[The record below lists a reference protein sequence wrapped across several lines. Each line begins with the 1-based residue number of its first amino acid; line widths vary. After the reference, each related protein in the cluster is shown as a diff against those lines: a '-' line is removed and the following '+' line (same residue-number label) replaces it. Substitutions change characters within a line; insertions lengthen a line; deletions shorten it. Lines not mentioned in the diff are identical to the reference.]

1 MVRALAVAALLLLL
15 AACGRGDLM
24 GPFAETQAPPALSPR
39 FYPPEGWAWGF
50 IETGGKPAQRYG
62 VAAGWRAPRAT
73 VVILPGYGESAEAWF
88 ETASGLIRR
97 GYTVWILER
106 AGQGGSARYTLPR
119 DLGFVPSFEPDVA
132 NVGALVRVVIRP
144 PETSPLI
151 LLGHADGAVV
161 ALRAVEAGLK
171 VDALILSS
179 PDVASRAV
187 SADSAQALAGRAGLG
202 RLPSTDW
209 RPWSRSAPDARGQGL
224 THDAWRGRVQQA
236 WQTANPDLRMSS
248 PSLGWRGAHQAA
260 SRAAE
265 ANAGAVKSEVLMLLP
280 DKTTKEA
287 LALCKALPHCRSVAV
302 PGAFAALHLEED
314 RFRQPWMDQVTGYIA
329 ARVEAERQA
338 EVAPPAA
345 ETPAPA
351 PTPEENSPPP
361 P

>member
-50 IETGGKPAQRYG
+50 IATGDKPAQRYG
-62 VAAGWRAPRAT
+62 VAAGWRAPKAT

-88 ETASGLIRR
+88 ETASGLVRR

-119 DLGFVPSFEPDVA
+119 DLGFVPSFDPDVA
-132 NVGALVRVVIRP
+132 NVRALVRVVIRP
-144 PETSPLI
+144 PEANPLI
-151 LLGHADGAVV
+151 LLAHADGAVV
-161 ALRAVEAGLK
+161 ALRAVETGLK
-171 VDALILSS
+171 VDGVIISS

-209 RPWSRSAPDARGQGL
+209 RPWSRSSPDARGSGL
-224 THDAWRGRVQQA
+224 THDPWRGRVQQA

-248 PSLGWRGAHQAA
+248 ASLGWRGAHQAA
-260 SRAAE
+260 SRATE
-265 ANAGAVKSEVLMLLP
+265 ADAAAVKADVLMLLP
-280 DKTTKEA
+280 DKTSKEA
-287 LALCKALPHCRSVAV
+287 LALCKALPDCRSVAV
-302 PGAFAALHLEED
+302 PGARPALHLEQD

-329 ARVEAERQA
+329 AKVAAAREAD
-338 EVAPPAA
+338 VAPPMA
-345 ETPAPA
+345 ETPVAAPV
-351 PTPEENSPPP
+351 PEENSPPAP
-361 P
+361 

>member
-24 GPFAETQAPPALSPR
+24 GPFAETQTPPALSPR

-62 VAAGWRAPRAT
+62 VAAGWRAPKAT

-106 AGQGGSARYTLPR
+106 AGQGGSGRYTLPR

-132 NVGALVRVVIRP
+132 NVRALVRVVIRP

-161 ALRAVEAGLK
+161 ALRAVETGLK
-171 VDALILSS
+171 VDGVIISS
-179 PDVASRAV
+179 PDVASKAV
-187 SADSAQALAGRAGLG
+187 SADTAQALAGRAGLG
-202 RLPSTDW
+202 RLPSADW
-209 RPWSRSAPDARGQGL
+209 RPWSRSSPDARGAGL

-265 ANAGAVKSEVLMLLP
+265 ADASAVKADVLMLLP

-287 LALCKALPHCRSVAV
+287 LALCKGLPRCRSVAV
-302 PGAFAALHLEED
+302 SGAFAGLHLEQD

-329 ARVEAERQA
+329 AKVDAEREA
-338 EVAPPAA
+338 EVAPPMAQ
-345 ETPAPA
+345 TPAPA
-351 PTPEENSPPP
+351 PVPEENSPPAA
-361 P
+361 

>member
-24 GPFAETQAPPALSPR
+24 GPFAESRTPPSLAPR
-39 FYPPEGWAWGF
+39 FYPPEAWAWGF
-50 IETGGKPAQRYG
+50 IQTGDKPAQRYG

-88 ETASGLIRR
+88 ETANGLIRR
-97 GYTVWILER
+97 GCTVWILDR

-132 NVGALVRVVIRP
+132 NVRALVRVVIRP

-151 LLGHADGAVV
+151 LMGHADGAVV
-161 ALRAVEAGLK
+161 ALRAVETGLK
-171 VDALILSS
+171 ADGVILSA
-179 PDVASRAV
+179 PDVASRVV
-187 SADSAQALAGRAGLG
+187 STDSAQALAGRAGLG
-202 RLPSTDW
+202 RLPSADW
-209 RPWSRSAPDARGQGL
+209 RPWSRAAPDARGSGL
-224 THDAWRGRVQQA
+224 THDVWRGQVQQA

-265 ANAGAVKSEVLMLLP
+265 TGAAQVKADVLMLLP
-280 DKTTKEA
+280 DRTTPEA

-302 PGAFAALHLEED
+302 PGALAALHLEED

-329 ARVEAERQA
+329 AKVGGERAA
-338 EVAPPAA
+338 EVAPPEP
-345 ETPAPA
+345 ETPVSAPIL
-351 PTPEENSPPP
+351 EENSPSTP
-361 P
+361 

>member
-24 GPFAETQAPPALSPR
+24 GPFAESQAPPALSPR

-50 IETGGKPAQRYG
+50 IQTGNKPTQRYG
-62 VAAGWRAPRAT
+62 VAAGWRAPKAT

-119 DLGFVPSFEPDVA
+119 DLGFVSSFDPDVA
-132 NVGALVRVVIRP
+132 NLRALVRVVIRP

-151 LLGHADGAVV
+151 LLAHADGAVV
-161 ALRAVEAGLK
+161 ALRAVESGLA
-171 VDALILSS
+171 VDGVIVSS
-179 PDVASRAV
+179 PDVASKAV
-187 SADSAQALAGRAGLG
+187 STDSAKALAGRAGLG

-209 RPWSRSAPDARGQGL
+209 RPWSRSSPDARGQGL
-224 THDAWRGRVQQA
+224 THDVWRGRVQQA
-236 WQTANPDLRMSS
+236 WQTANPDLRMSGA
-248 PSLGWRGAHQAA
+248 SLGWRGAHQAA
-260 SRAAE
+260 SRATE
-265 ANAGAVKSEVLMLLP
+265 ANARAVKADVLMLLP

-302 PGAFAALHLEED
+302 PGALAALHLEQD
-314 RFRQPWMDQVTGYIA
+314 RFRQPWMDQITGYIA
-329 ARVEAERQA
+329 AKVDSERAA
-338 EVAPPAA
+338 EVAPPVQA
-345 ETPAPA
+345 TPVPA
-351 PTPEENSPPP
+351 TVPEENAPPAP
-361 P
+361 

>member
-1 MVRALAVAALLLLL
+1 MIRALAVAALLLLL

-62 VAAGWRAPRAT
+62 VAAGWRAPKAT

-106 AGQGGSARYTLPR
+106 AGQGGSGRYTLPR
-119 DLGFVPSFEPDVA
+119 DLGFVPSFDPDVA
-132 NVGALVRVVIRP
+132 NVRALVRVVIRP

-151 LLGHADGAVV
+151 LLGHSDGAVV
-161 ALRAVEAGLK
+161 AIRAVETGLK
-171 VDALILSS
+171 VDGVIISS
-179 PDVASRAV
+179 PDVTSKAV
-187 SADSAQALAGRAGLG
+187 STDSVQALAGRAGLG
-202 RLPSTDW
+202 RLPSADW
-209 RPWSRSAPDARGQGL
+209 RPWSRSSPDARGSGL
-224 THDAWRGRVQQA
+224 THDPWRGRVQQA
-236 WQTANPDLRMSS
+236 WQVANPDLRMSS
-248 PSLGWRGAHQAA
+248 ASLGWRGAHQAA

-265 ANAGAVKSEVLMLLP
+265 ADAAAVKTDVLMLLP

-287 LALCKALPHCRSVAV
+287 LALCKVLPDCRSVAV
-302 PGAFAALHLEED
+302 PGSLPALHLEQD

-329 ARVEAERQA
+329 AKVTAAREA
-338 EVAPPAA
+338 EVAPPMSQTPIAA
-345 ETPAPA
+345 PV
-351 PTPEENSPPP
+351 PEENAPPTP
-361 P
+361 

>member
-1 MVRALAVAALLLLL
+1 MIRALAVAALLLLL

-62 VAAGWRAPRAT
+62 VAAGWRAPKAT

-106 AGQGGSARYTLPR
+106 AGQGGSGRYTLPR
-119 DLGFVPSFEPDVA
+119 DLGFVPSFDPDVA
-132 NVGALVRVVIRP
+132 NVRALVRVVIRP

-151 LLGHADGAVV
+151 LLGHSDGAVV
-161 ALRAVEAGLK
+161 AIRAVETGLK
-171 VDALILSS
+171 VDGVIISS
-179 PDVASRAV
+179 PDVTSKAV
-187 SADSAQALAGRAGLG
+187 STDSVQALAGRAGLG
-202 RLPSTDW
+202 RLPSADW
-209 RPWSRSAPDARGQGL
+209 RPWSRSSPDARGSGL
-224 THDAWRGRVQQA
+224 THDPWRGRVQQA
-236 WQTANPDLRMSS
+236 WQVANPDLRMSS
-248 PSLGWRGAHQAA
+248 ASLGWRGAHQAA

-265 ANAGAVKSEVLMLLP
+265 ADAAAVKTDVLMLLP

-287 LALCKALPHCRSVAV
+287 LALCKVLPDCRSVAV
-302 PGAFAALHLEED
+302 PGSLPALHLEQD

-329 ARVEAERQA
+329 AKVTAAREA
-338 EVAPPAA
+338 EVAPPMTQTPVAA
-345 ETPAPA
+345 PV
-351 PTPEENSPPP
+351 PEENAPPTP
-361 P
+361 

>member
-1 MVRALAVAALLLLL
+1 MIRALAVAALLLLL

-62 VAAGWRAPRAT
+62 VAAGWRAPKAT

-106 AGQGGSARYTLPR
+106 AGQGGSGRYTLPR
-119 DLGFVPSFEPDVA
+119 DLGFLPSFDPDVA
-132 NVGALVRVVIRP
+132 NVRALVRVVIRP

-161 ALRAVEAGLK
+161 AIRAVETGLK
-171 VDALILSS
+171 VDGVIISS
-179 PDVASRAV
+179 PDVASKAV
-187 SADSAQALAGRAGLG
+187 STDSVQALAGRAGLG
-202 RLPSTDW
+202 RLPSADW
-209 RPWSRSAPDARGQGL
+209 RPWSRSSPDARGSGL
-224 THDAWRGRVQQA
+224 THDPWRGRVQQA
-236 WQTANPDLRMSS
+236 WQVANPDLRMSS
-248 PSLGWRGAHQAA
+248 ASLGWRGAHQAA

-265 ANAGAVKSEVLMLLP
+265 ADAAAVKTDVLMLLP

-287 LALCKALPHCRSVAV
+287 LALCKVLPDCRSVAV
-302 PGAFAALHLEED
+302 PGSLPALHLEQD

-329 ARVEAERQA
+329 AKVTAAREA
-338 EVAPPAA
+338 EVAPPMTQTPVAA
-345 ETPAPA
+345 PV
-351 PTPEENSPPP
+351 PEENAPPTP
-361 P
+361 